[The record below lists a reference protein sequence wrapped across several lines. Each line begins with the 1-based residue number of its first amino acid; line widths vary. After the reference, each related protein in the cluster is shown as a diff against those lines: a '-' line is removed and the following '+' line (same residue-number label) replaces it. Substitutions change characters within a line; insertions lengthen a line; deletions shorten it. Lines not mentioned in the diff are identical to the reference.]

1 MKKLTPVIALV
12 LVMFGCGQQGS
23 SAPDVDLHM
32 AALTGNLEAI
42 QQHIQAGSDLNLRE
56 PTRGSTPLITAIV
69 FDKPEVAKALIDAG
83 ADINL
88 QNNEGSTPLITA
100 AFFCRK
106 EIVRTL
112 LEKGADKTIQNN
124 AGRTALDAVSRPF
137 EEVKQM
143 YDGLGAAL
151 APLGLNLDYEYIKTT
166 RPQIAE
172 MLQ

>member
-100 AFFCRK
+100 AFSAAKR
-106 EIVRTL
+106 L
-112 LEKGADKTIQNN
+112 S
-124 AGRTALDAVSRPF
+124 GRCWKKVPTRQS
-137 EEVKQM
+137 
-143 YDGLGAAL
+143 
-151 APLGLNLDYEYIKTT
+151 KTT
-166 RPQIAE
+166 PGERHWMPSRGRSRKSSRCMTAWE
-172 MLQ
+172 RRLLRWA